1 MLAHKYY
8 IRNILQ
14 MKKLILV
21 RHGKA
26 EDESSGFSD
35 FERSLT
41 PKGKFVAKQ
50 MAGRLR
56 EKEKSPGLIISSP
69 AFRALETALI
79 FANEF
84 GISSDKIVLN
94 NDIYFKL
101 SYHNLNTVLSKLDE
115 EADTLTL
122 FGHNPSFTEIA
133 NTLSKEG
140 CDSIPKTGIICISFK
155 IMTWSELGRNSG
167 KTEYFLKPE

>member
-1 MLAHKYY
+1 
-8 IRNILQ
+8 
-14 MKKLILV
+14 MKKIILV

-26 EDESSGFSD
+26 EDETSDFSD

-41 PKGKFVAKQ
+41 AKGKSVASQ
-50 MAGRLR
+50 MAGRLL
-56 EKEKSPGLIISSP
+56 EKEKSLGVLISSP

-79 FANEF
+79 FAREF
-84 GISSDKIVLN
+84 GIRADKIILN

-101 SYHNLNTVLSKLDE
+101 NYRNLPDIISTIDESTDTV
-115 EADTLTL
+115 TM

-133 NTLSKEG
+133 DILSKEG

-155 IMTWSELGRNSG
+155 IMTWSDLGRNKG

>member
-1 MLAHKYY
+1 
-8 IRNILQ
+8 
-14 MKKLILV
+14 MKKIILV

-26 EDESSGFSD
+26 EIETSDFSD

-41 PKGKFVAKQ
+41 SKGKLIAAQ
-50 MAGRLR
+50 MAGRLL
-56 EKEKSPGLIISSP
+56 EKEKSPGVFISSP

-79 FANEF
+79 FSREF
-84 GISSDKIVLN
+84 GISANKVILN
-94 NDIYFKL
+94 SDIYSKMSYRNLPAIL
-101 SYHNLNTVLSKLDE
+101 STIDE
-115 EADTLTL
+115 ETETVTM

-133 NTLSKEG
+133 NSLSREG

-155 IMTWSELGRNSG
+155 IMTWSELDRNIG